1 MFTVSV
7 EIDGVVQA
15 AVANIGMRPSVESD
29 GQPHLEVHLL
39 NYQGDLYGRLL
50 RVTFH
55 RKLRDEQRFA
65 SLEAL
70 KTAIDADIAA
80 AREYWRASPF
90 TTSQD

>member
-1 MFTVSV
+1 
-7 EIDGVVQA
+7 
-15 AVANIGMRPSVESD
+15 

-39 NYQGDLYGRLL
+39 DYQGDLYGRLVQ
-50 RVTFH
+50 VTFH

-80 AREYWRASPF
+80 AREYWRASSLM
-90 TTSQD
+90 TSQD